1 MSCRSDRGIEAQLLI
16 HAENSKIFVGIASCI
31 LMMKNKDARSPITC
45 AGLAVCWDMFGAGG
59 EVGRV
64 YGQRGCMNGMTYNG

>member
-1 MSCRSDRGIEAQLLI
+1 
-16 HAENSKIFVGIASCI
+16 
-31 LMMKNKDARSPITC
+31 MMKNKDARSPITC